1 MQIFTTKMVI
11 TNKSGISHSRS
22 PLGDFFIQKQK
33 GNKFMKINTRLIEKS
48 LLEVKNDILDICT
61 NENITLS
68 YFEPRITN
76 IERCISILDSISLF
90 IDDLVF
96 IKEFTAL
103 NIVPKRILSN
113 QNEFLESKD
122 FRKLQINS
130 LNYMGI
136 NFN

>member
-1 MQIFTTKMVI
+1 
-11 TNKSGISHSRS
+11 
-22 PLGDFFIQKQK
+22 
-33 GNKFMKINTRLIEKS
+33 MKINTRLIEKS

-103 NIVPKRILSN
+103 NIVHKRILSN
-113 QNEFLESKD
+113 KNEFLESKD

>member
-1 MQIFTTKMVI
+1 
-11 TNKSGISHSRS
+11 
-22 PLGDFFIQKQK
+22 
-33 GNKFMKINTRLIEKS
+33 MKINTRLIEKS

-103 NIVPKRILSN
+103 NIVHKRILSN
-113 QNEFLESKD
+113 QNEFLEIKD

>member
-1 MQIFTTKMVI
+1 
-11 TNKSGISHSRS
+11 
-22 PLGDFFIQKQK
+22 
-33 GNKFMKINTRLIEKS
+33 MKINTRLIEKS

-68 YFEPRITN
+68 YFEPRITK

-103 NIVPKRILSN
+103 NIRSKILSN